1 MFNKKLIYTL
11 KNVINNLEYEKKK
24 LEEELRKEK
33 AKNYTYQHDLVIIL
47 QNSEEYRKKIQDLEN
62 NIEFLTNN
70 LSPAKKKL
78 LNIK

>member
-1 MFNKKLIYTL
+1 MFNKKLIQTL
-11 KNVINNLEYEKKK
+11 KNVINNLEDEKLKMK
-24 LEEELRKEK
+24 EELRKEK
-33 AKNYTYQHDLVIIL
+33 EKNEMYQKDLVIVL

-62 NIEFLTNN
+62 NIELIVNN

>member
-1 MFNKKLIYTL
+1 MFNKKLIQTL
-11 KNVINNLEYEKKK
+11 KNVINNLEDEKKK
-24 LEEELRKEK
+24 LEEELIKEK